1 MAHLRSFGRVSA
13 DHIRGAGVHVP
24 PLFYF
29 AVPFV
34 IGYSMHRIWPGD
46 RLPMGLAL
54 RMVVGGVL
62 LAAGLM
68 LAGSAIAWFLRL
80 RVSPLP
86 FRPASSLVCRG
97 PYRITRNPMYVGLA
111 FAYAGLA
118 FLLNTAWP
126 LALLPV
132 GVFLV
137 DRWVILPEERY
148 LRTAFTGEFAEFSA
162 RVRRWL

>member
-1 MAHLRSFGRVSA
+1 MST
-13 DHIRGAGVHVP
+13 DHTRGAGVHVP
-24 PLFYF
+24 PVFYF

-34 IGYSMHRIWPGD
+34 IGYGIHRIWPGD
-46 RLPMGLAL
+46 RLPIGQPL
-54 RMVVGGVL
+54 RMGVGGVL
-62 LAAGLM
+62 LAAGLI

-86 FRPASSLVCRG
+86 FRPASRLVCRG

-132 GVFLV
+132 GLGLV
-137 DRWVILPEERY
+137 NRWVIGPEERH
-148 LRTAFTGEFAEFSA
+148 LRSAFPGEYAEFSA